1 MFLQRVV
8 KEKKAK
14 VKEWKSKKP
23 LSQIKEQMALTE
35 KRPFYE
41 LFSVRGSKE
50 VKIIAEIKKA
60 SPSKGELIQ
69 EFNLETLVKAYD
81 EGGATALSVITEEN
95 YFSGSL
101 QFLSRARD
109 LTKLPLL
116 RKDFIVD
123 EYEIYQSKAYG
134 ADAVLLISEALER
147 AQIEEYLE
155 LASEINLD
163 VLVEIHS
170 IKSYE
175 KLFGCS
181 GFLLGINNRD
191 LYSLKIDLSVS
202 ENLIKNIPENQKVV
216 IESGIRDR
224 KDIEKFLALGVGN
237 FLIGTNLVTSDNPSK
252 MLMELRGVEY

>member
-1 MFLQRVV
+1 MFLQTVV

-14 VKEWKSKKP
+14 VKEWKSKWP
-23 LSQIKEQMALTE
+23 LSQLKEQMSLTE
-35 KRPFYE
+35 KRTFYE
-41 LFSVRGSKE
+41 LFSERGSCE

-60 SPSKGELIQ
+60 SPSRGELIK
-69 EFNLETLVKAYD
+69 EFNLESLVKAYD

-101 QFLSRARD
+101 QFLERARK
-109 LTKLPLL
+109 LTRLPLL

-123 EYEIYQSKAYG
+123 EYEIYQSKACG

-147 AQIEEYLE
+147 TQIEEYLL
-155 LASEINLD
+155 LASEIDLD

-170 IKSYE
+170 IRSFE
-175 KLFGCS
+175 KLVGCS
-181 GFLLGINNRD
+181 RFLLGINNRD

-202 ENLIKNIPENQKVV
+202 EKVIKNIPENQKVV

-237 FLIGTNLVTSDNPSK
+237 FLIGTNLVTSDNPTK